1 MNCAIISLP
10 LPLSPVMKT
19 DASVVATRRARAI
32 ASRKVGAEP
41 MPTASSAPTVAPAR
55 SASVSSAVS
64 TVGLPVI
71 TMTIASGF
79 VSRAAPS
86 NCMPAAPLMYRS
98 TRTMSNERRCRVWS
112 ASSPRLHT
120 STWYPSNRSAVAQ
133 LSRSV
138 CSSSTTRIR
147 TLAFIAW
154 FSGRRCDMSRP
165 SNVIAAPRGRG
176 GAGRR
181 SSVLGGCIGGCN
193 VSISLSWSSSP
204 SRPTVA
210 RHGRSC
216 NLCTSLPSDN
226 SLLARRF
233 LGTAARPRQNRRR
246 MLTSLLHRCCGGAL
260 LVADRWTCAVQRHGL
275 KLESRPTVLMVFTK
289 VTAATAAAL
298 AFAPLAALPGRTWA
312 RQPSGAAAPRLLASR
327 ADLTQRLTQLRQ
339 MAESTRPPNGLSAE
353 ISYVEG
359 RLHAGDFRAGDRLVI
374 QVEEPLPVTPGGGG
388 GAAPKS
394 PEQQL
399 TDTFTV
405 NGAQELTLPLL
416 GLVPLRGVLRSEL
429 ETYLTAQIATR
440 IRNPEV
446 HARALISVAVS
457 GGVQKPGF
465 YAVPLM

>member
-1 MNCAIISLP
+1 
-10 LPLSPVMKT
+10 
-19 DASVVATRRARAI
+19 
-32 ASRKVGAEP
+32 
-41 MPTASSAPTVAPAR
+41 
-55 SASVSSAVS
+55 
-64 TVGLPVI
+64 
-71 TMTIASGF
+71 
-79 VSRAAPS
+79 
-86 NCMPAAPLMYRS
+86 
-98 TRTMSNERRCRVWS
+98 
-112 ASSPRLHT
+112 
-120 STWYPSNRSAVAQ
+120 
-133 LSRSV
+133 
-138 CSSSTTRIR
+138 
-147 TLAFIAW
+147 
-154 FSGRRCDMSRP
+154 
-165 SNVIAAPRGRG
+165 
-176 GAGRR
+176 
-181 SSVLGGCIGGCN
+181 
-193 VSISLSWSSSP
+193 
-204 SRPTVA
+204 
-210 RHGRSC
+210 
-216 NLCTSLPSDN
+216 
-226 SLLARRF
+226 
-233 LGTAARPRQNRRR
+233 

-312 RQPSGAAAPRLLASR
+312 QQPSGAAAPRLLASR
-327 ADLTQRLTQLRQ
+327 AELTQRLTQLRQ

-388 GAAPKS
+388 GAAAKS

-429 ETYLTAQIATR
+429 ETYLTTQIATR

-465 YAVPLM
+465 YAVPPDALVTAVITAAGGGSKEGKVTNVRIVHDGNTVWKGKALQRAIAEGRTLDDLQVQPGDEIAVGQRSSVVEGLRLAALILSIPVAVLTINHRF